1 MHQENE
7 KLQPRHIQPDM
18 FPDYMTEQT
27 LHCGEPP
34 CDEKRDSS
42 NNENPKTK
50 HKEMAVKAERH
61 QARNKEGK
69 KKEGSKEMQWAHF
82 LELAK
87 QSKANSGDRAQVW
100 IDSRLKRQLE
110 LLRITSLG
118 LPVTHILNGII
129 ESFLEFHSDHV
140 KKQLIEE

>member
-18 FPDYMTEQT
+18 FPDYIPEQA
-27 LHCGEPP
+27 LYVDDMP
-34 CDEKRDSS
+34 CDEKEKSS
-42 NNENPKTK
+42 CCENPKTY
-50 HKEMAVKAERH
+50 HKEKAVKAERH

-69 KKEGSKEMQWAHF
+69 KKEGAKEMQWTRF

-87 QSKANSGDRAQVW
+87 QSKANSKNRSQVW
-100 IDSRLKRQLE
+100 IDSRMKRQLE

-129 ESFLEFHSDHV
+129 EYFLESHREHIQ
-140 KKQLIEE
+140 KLRNEE